1 MAKKIKAEVKSDN
14 IVFVGFQY
22 CVAWVRAN
30 RGLAI
35 AAAVV
40 VVCIIL
46 AGWGFAAFESNKDER
61 AQYALSQGISSF
73 QQYTLTRN
81 EEALGKAETEF
92 GRVAKIGSGSVK
104 DVARLY
110 LARIAVAKGNKEQA
124 QSLYSEIVRKSSS
137 DVVRKLAQDALQD
150 LQKKQ

>member
-1 MAKKIKAEVKSDN
+1 MAKRTKEEVKSDN

-22 CVAWVRAN
+22 FVTWVKAN

-35 AAAVV
+35 TAAAII
-40 VVCIIL
+40 VCIVL

-61 AQYALSQGISSF
+61 AQYALSQGIRSF
-73 QQYTLTRN
+73 QQYTLSRN
-81 EEALGKAETEF
+81 EEALGNAETEF
-92 GRVAKIGSGSVK
+92 GRVAKIGSGSVR

-110 LARIAVAKGNKEQA
+110 LARIALAKGNKEQA
-124 QSLYSEIVRKSSS
+124 KSLYGEIEKKSSS

>member
-1 MAKKIKAEVKSDN
+1 MAKKVKEELKSDN

-22 CVAWVRAN
+22 CVAWIKAN

-35 AAAVV
+35 AGAAIVI
-40 VVCIIL
+40 CIVL
-46 AGWGFAAFESNKDER
+46 AGWGFAAFESNRNER
-61 AQYALSQGISSF
+61 AQYALSQGMRSF
-73 QQYTLTRN
+73 QQYTLTKN

-92 GRVAKIGSGSVK
+92 GRVAKIGSGSVR

-110 LARIAVAKGNKEQA
+110 LAKIALVKGNKEGA
-124 QSLYSEIVRKSSS
+124 RSLYSEIAKKSSS
-137 DVVRKLAQDALQD
+137 DVVRTLAQNALQD

>member
-1 MAKKIKAEVKSDN
+1 MAKRIKEELKSDN

-22 CVAWVRAN
+22 CVAWVKAN

-35 AAAVV
+35 AAAAIVI
-40 VVCIIL
+40 CIVL
-46 AGWGFAAFESNKDER
+46 AGWGFAAFESSKDER
-61 AQYALSQGISSF
+61 AQYALSEGIRSF

-92 GRVAKIGSGSVK
+92 GRVAKIGSGSVR

-110 LARIAVAKGNKEQA
+110 LARIALAKGNKEGA
-124 QSLYSEIVRKSSS
+124 KSLYDEIARKSSS
-137 DVVRKLAQDALQD
+137 DVVRKLAQNALQD